1 MPNNFQEMKK
11 LLFIFAMAGLVAAAQ
26 AQTPL
31 STDPEMDKEIIRTG
45 NIHSPLTPDPARSF
59 ETMSLQK
66 KVLAAQP
73 LIAAT
78 EMANWKHSGL
88 GKISKSLTQTI
99 SGKGSLRMEFPT
111 FTGKRAKGS
120 PSDPDYATYGNC
132 AATLTVGGQNWE
144 KYNRIVFQIYP
155 DCDGARVINVDFYIN
170 NRAQAT
176 KAGFNRQDGDHLV
189 HLENRK
195 WNSCFLDLD
204 EYQRDNIAQI
214 GFSVSLKGKDQ
225 TTGDSVIYYIDQIE
239 LQQIENP
246 EQVSGWQ
253 PGENKLV
260 YSTSGYQLNGPK
272 TAIVNLGETGQ
283 KNGFS
288 LVDAAS
294 GQSVYSGKVN
304 QQTTTTGTYSVLDF
318 SDFNKPGNYRIKV
331 GDISS
336 QPFRIGENVWEN
348 SLWRILNF
356 VFCQRCGYAV
366 PGKHGDCHVDLF
378 SEHNGQRIAY
388 SGGWHDAGDLSQQT
402 LQTGDVTYNFLEA
415 YSLLKD
421 KNPALAARLREEGE
435 WGLDFILK
443 NRYGDGYHGSSMGL
457 LIWQDGI
464 VGSYD
469 DITSVRV
476 QNNSF
481 DNFLYSAYEA
491 YAALTLDNDPALQ
504 EHLRKVAK
512 EDFGFAIEKY
522 DAKGMDEFQFM
533 YEHSYNTSRS
543 QYMATA
549 SWAASMLYKLTGE
562 TYYAEKARDFINY
575 TLGCQRVD
583 PVGTDTKISGFFYR
597 DQSKKVIVHY
607 NHQSREQVYM
617 QALELLCRTQ
627 PSHADFA
634 KWKKSIELYG
644 GYLKSLMPFTAPYGM
659 LASGVYGVD
668 ENQDDDSFN
677 HLHLFMPS
685 NAKESYTEQLK
696 NGVKLDET
704 HYLKRFPVWFSIFNG
719 NSAVH
724 LSMGKAA
731 VICGKFLKD
740 DELIRIGREQLYWV
754 VGKNPFGQSLI
765 SGEGW
770 NYPQMDNFSSGESV
784 GEMPVGIRSLGNEDV
799 PYWPQT
805 NTSCYKE
812 VWVTSAGKWVSLAS
826 EY

>member
-1 MPNNFQEMKK
+1 MPNNFMIMKK
-11 LLFIFAMAGLVAAAQ
+11 LLFLFAMVGLAVTLQ
-26 AQTPL
+26 AQTPR
-31 STDPEMDKEIIRTG
+31 SNDPVLDKEIVQTG
-45 NIHSPLTPDPARSF
+45 NIHSPLTLDTSRSF

-66 KVLAAQP
+66 KVLVVQKLAA
-73 LIAAT
+73 AN
-78 EMANWKHSGL
+78 EMANWKHLGL
-88 GKISKSLTQTI
+88 GKISFSKAKTI

-120 PSDPDYATYGNC
+120 PSDPDYANYGNC
-132 AATLTVGGQNWE
+132 SASLNIGGQNWE
-144 KYNRIVFQIYP
+144 KYNRIAFRIYP

-170 NRAQAT
+170 NQT
-176 KAGFNRQDGDHLV
+176 QTEKAGYNRQDGDHLV
-189 HLENRK
+189 QLENRQ
-195 WNSCFLDLD
+195 WNTCFLDLG
-204 EYQRDNIAQI
+204 EYQRDRIAQI
-214 GFSVSLKGKDQ
+214 GFSASLKGKDE

-239 LQQIENP
+239 LQQIESP
-246 EQVSGWQ
+246 EQVSGWH
-253 PGENKLV
+253 PDENKLV
-260 YSTSGYQLNGPK
+260 YSTSGYLTNSSK
-272 TAIVNLGETGQ
+272 TAIVNINKINHE
-283 KNGFS
+283 NEFS
-288 LVDAAS
+288 LVDAVS
-294 GQSVYSGKVN
+294 GQSVYSGKVK

-318 SDFNKPGNYRIKV
+318 SDFNNPGNYRIKV
-331 GDISS
+331 CDIFSH
-336 QPFRIGENVWEN
+336 PFLIDKNVWEN
-348 SLWRILNF
+348 SLWRTLNF

-402 LQTGDVTYNFLEA
+402 LQTGDVVYNFLEA
-415 YSLLKD
+415 SSLLKD
-421 KNPALAARLREEGE
+421 KNPALSARLREEGE
-435 WGLDFILK
+435 WGLDFVLK
-443 NRYGDGYHGSSMGL
+443 NRYGDGYRASSMGL

-464 VGSYD
+464 VGSFD

-491 YAALTLDNDPALQ
+491 YAALTLDNDPAFQ

-512 EDFGFAIEKY
+512 EDFGFAIGKY
-522 DAKGMDEFQFM
+522 EEKGMDEFQFM

-543 QYMATA
+543 QYMATV

-562 TYYAEKARDFINY
+562 AYYAEIARTFIEY
-575 TLGCQRVD
+575 VLGCQCVNS
-583 PVGTDTKISGFFYR
+583 VGTDTKISGFFYR
-597 DQSKKVIVHY
+597 DQSEKVIVHY

-627 PSHADFA
+627 PNHADFA

-659 LASGVYGVD
+659 LASGVYGID
-668 ENQDDDSFN
+668 ENKDDDSFY
-677 HLHLFMPS
+677 HQHLFMPS
-685 NAKESYTEQLK
+685 NAKEIYTEQLK
-696 NGVKLDET
+696 NGVKLDGA

-740 DELIRIGREQLYWV
+740 DELLSIGLEQLYWV

-765 SGEGW
+765 LGEGW

-784 GEMPVGIRSLGNEDV
+784 GEIPVGIRSLGNEDV

-812 VWVTSAGKWVSLAS
+812 VWVTSAGKWISLAS

>member
-1 MPNNFQEMKK
+1 MPNNFLMMKM
-11 LLFIFAMAGLVAAAQ
+11 LLFIFAMAGLAATLQ

-31 STDPEMDKEIIRTG
+31 SNDLALEKEIVRTG
-45 NIHSPLTPDPARSF
+45 NIHSPLTPDSSRSF
-59 ETMSLQK
+59 ETMSLLK
-66 KVLAAQP
+66 KVLAVQSLVAAQ
-73 LIAAT
+73 

-88 GKISKSLTQTI
+88 GKISFSKAKTI
-99 SGKGSLRMEFPT
+99 SGNGSLRMEFPT

-132 AATLTVGGQNWE
+132 SASLNVGGQNWG
-144 KYNRIVFQIYP
+144 KYNRIAFKIYP

-170 NRAQAT
+170 NQVQAV
-176 KAGFNRQDGDHLV
+176 KAGYNRYNGDHLV
-189 HLENRK
+189 HLENRQ
-195 WNSCFLDLD
+195 WNTCFLDIG
-204 EYQRDNIAQI
+204 EYQRDRIAQI
-214 GFSVSLKGKDQ
+214 GFSVSLKGKDE

-246 EQVSGWQ
+246 EQVSGWH
-253 PGENKLV
+253 PGEDKLV
-260 YSTSGYQLNGPK
+260 YSTSGYQMNGPK
-272 TAIVNLGETGQ
+272 TAIVNMSETSHE
-283 KNGFS
+283 NGFS
-288 LVDAAS
+288 LEDAVS
-294 GQSVYSGKVN
+294 GQSVYSGKVK

-336 QPFRIGENVWEN
+336 HPFLIDKNVWEN
-348 SLWRILNF
+348 SLWRTINF

-366 PGKHGDCHVDLF
+366 PRKHGDCHVDLF

-402 LQTGDVTYNFLEA
+402 LQTGDVAYNFLEA

-421 KNPALAARLREEGE
+421 KNPALAERLREEGE

-443 NRYGDGYHGSSMGL
+443 NRYGDGYRGSSMGL

-464 VGSYD
+464 VGSFD

-481 DNFLYSAYEA
+481 DNFLYAAYEA

-512 EDFGFAIEKY
+512 EDFGFSIGKY
-522 DAKGMDEFQFM
+522 EAKGMDEFQFM

-543 QYMATA
+543 QYMATV

-562 TYYAEKARDFINY
+562 AYYAEKARTFIEY
-575 TLGCQRVD
+575 TLGCQCVN

-597 DQSKKVIVHY
+597 DQSNKVIVHY

-627 PSHADFA
+627 PNHADFG

-644 GYLKSLMPFTAPYGM
+644 GYLKNLMPFTAPYGM
-659 LASGVYGVD
+659 LASGVYGID

-677 HLHLFMPS
+677 HMHLFMPP

-696 NGVKLDET
+696 NGVKLDDT

-719 NSAVH
+719 NTAVH

-740 DELIRIGREQLYWV
+740 EELLRIGLEQLYWV

-812 VWVTSAGKWVSLAS
+812 VWVTSAGKWISLAS

>member
-1 MPNNFQEMKK
+1 MKK
-11 LLFIFAMAGLVAAAQ
+11 LLFILVMTGLALTLQ

-31 STDPEMDKEIIRTG
+31 SNDPALDKEIVRTG
-45 NIHSPLTPDPARSF
+45 NIHSPLMPDLSRSF
-59 ETMSLQK
+59 ETMNLQK

-73 LIAAT
+73 LIAAQ
-78 EMANWKHSGL
+78 EMTNWRHSGL
-88 GKISKSLTQTI
+88 GKISLSKSKTI

-132 AATLTVGGQNWE
+132 SASLNFGGQNWE
-144 KYNRIVFQIYP
+144 KFNRIAFRIYP

-170 NRAQAT
+170 NQAQTA
-176 KAGFNRQDGDHLV
+176 KPGFNRQDGDHLV
-189 HLENRK
+189 HLENRQ
-195 WNSCFLDLD
+195 WNTCFLDLG
-204 EYQRDNIAQI
+204 EYQRDRIAQI
-214 GFSVSLKGKDQ
+214 GFSVSLKGKDE

-239 LQQIENP
+239 LQQIEDL
-246 EQVSGWQ
+246 EQVSGWH

-260 YSTSGYQLNGPK
+260 YSTSGYQLNGSK
-272 TAIVNLGETGQ
+272 TAIVNMGEASHE
-283 KNGFS
+283 NGFS
-288 LVDAAS
+288 LVDTVL
-294 GQSVYSGKVN
+294 GQSVYSGKIK

-318 SDFNKPGNYRIKV
+318 SDFNKSGNYRIKV

-336 QPFRIGENVWEN
+336 QPFLIDENVWEN
-348 SLWRILNF
+348 SLWRTLNF

-402 LQTGDVTYNFLEA
+402 LQTGDVAHNFLDA

-421 KNPALAARLREEGE
+421 KYPALAARLREEGE

-443 NRYGDGYHGSSMGL
+443 NRYGDGYRGSSMGL

-464 VGSYD
+464 VGSFD

-491 YAALTLDNDPALQ
+491 FAALTLDDDPALQ
-504 EHLRKVAK
+504 ERLRKVAK
-512 EDFGFAIEKY
+512 EDFGFAIKKY
-522 DAKGMDEFQFM
+522 ESKGMDEFQFM

-543 QYMATA
+543 QYMATV
-549 SWAASMLYKLTGE
+549 SWAASLLYKLTGE
-562 TYYAEKARDFINY
+562 AYYAEKARTFIEY
-575 TLGCQRVD
+575 TLGCQCVN
-583 PVGTDTKISGFFYR
+583 PVGTDTKIGGFFYR

-627 PSHADFA
+627 PNHADFA

-644 GYLKSLMPFTAPYGM
+644 GYLKSLMSFTAPYGM
-659 LASGVYGVD
+659 LASGVYGID

-677 HLHLFMPS
+677 HLHLFMPP
-685 NAKESYTEQLK
+685 NAKESYTGQLK
-696 NGVKLDET
+696 NGVKLDDT

-740 DELIRIGREQLYWV
+740 DELLRIGLEQLYWV

-765 SGEGW
+765 SGEGL

-784 GEMPVGIRSLGNEDV
+784 GEMPVGIRSVGNEDI

-812 VWVTSAGKWVSLAS
+812 VWVTSAGKWISLAS

>member
-1 MPNNFQEMKK
+1 MKK
-11 LLFIFAMAGLVAAAQ
+11 LLFIIATAGLAATAQ

-31 STDPEMDKEIIRTG
+31 STDPALDEEIVRTG
-45 NIHSPLTPDPARSF
+45 NIHSPLSPDQTRSF

-78 EMANWKHSGL
+78 EMDNWKHSGL
-88 GKISKSLTQTI
+88 GKISFSKAKTI
-99 SGKGSLRMEFPT
+99 SGKGSIRMEFPT

-120 PSDPDYATYGNC
+120 PSDPDYATYGNSS
-132 AATLTVGGQNWE
+132 ATLNVDGQNWE
-144 KYNRIVFQIYP
+144 KYNRIAFQIYP
-155 DCDGARVINVDFYIN
+155 DCDGARVINVDFYVN
-170 NRAQAT
+170 NQAQTT
-176 KAGFNRQDGDHLV
+176 KPGYNRQDGDHLM

-204 EYQRDNIAQI
+204 EYQRDHIAQI

-272 TAIVNLGETGQ
+272 TAIVNMSETGQ
-283 KNGFS
+283 KAGFS
-288 LVDAAS
+288 LMDAAS
-294 GQSVYSGKVN
+294 GQSVYSGKIN

-318 SDFNKPGNYRIKV
+318 SDFNKPGNYQIKV

-336 QPFRIGENVWEN
+336 QPFRIAENVWEN
-348 SLWRILNF
+348 SLWRTINF

-402 LQTGDVTYNFLEA
+402 LQTGDVAYNFLEA
-415 YSLLKD
+415 YSLLKH

-464 VGSYD
+464 VGSFD

-481 DNFLYSAYEA
+481 DNFLYAAYEA
-491 YAALTLDNDPALQ
+491 YAAMTLDNDPALQ
-504 EHLRKVAK
+504 EQLRKVAK

-522 DAKGMDEFQFM
+522 KAKGMDEFQFM

-562 TYYAEKARDFINY
+562 TYYAEKARDFIDY
-575 TLGCQRVD
+575 TLGCQCVN
-583 PVGTDTKISGFFYR
+583 PVGTDTKISGFYYR

-617 QALELLCRTQ
+617 QALELLCQTQ
-627 PSHADFA
+627 SGHGDFA

-644 GYLKSLMPFTAPYGM
+644 GYLKSLMPFTTPYGM
-659 LASGVYGVD
+659 LASGVYGMD

-677 HLHLFMPS
+677 HLHLFMPP

-696 NGVKLDET
+696 NGVKLDEI

-719 NSAVH
+719 NTGVH
-724 LSMGKAA
+724 VSMGKAA

-740 DELIRIGREQLYWV
+740 EELIRIGREQLYWV

-812 VWVTSAGKWVSLAS
+812 VWVTSAGKWISLAS